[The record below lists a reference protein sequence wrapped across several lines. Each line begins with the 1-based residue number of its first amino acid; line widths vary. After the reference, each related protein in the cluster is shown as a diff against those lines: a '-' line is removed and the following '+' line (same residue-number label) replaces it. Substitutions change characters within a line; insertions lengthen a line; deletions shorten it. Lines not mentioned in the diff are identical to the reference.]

1 MYFKNFNMVN
11 YSFGSN
17 EDPAIF
23 DNLTTYV
30 DLLDQLRDSV
40 TFYRTE
46 YIQED
51 ERPDQM
57 SARLYG
63 GNPNYH
69 WTFFLVNKKL
79 REQGWPVTEQETR
92 ELAKRRYPHWVV
104 TTKSNIATL
113 DKFYPGDRVEGL
125 LSGSVGTVVE
135 RRLDLGQIIIKGD
148 DNFNAE
154 RIVSGETSLEQNEN
168 FIDAIANSPLN
179 WEAVHHYI
187 DDDKVII
194 DIDPYTQVTTGLTPV
209 TFLDRLIDA
218 NNDLKSIAVIRPESI
233 EAIALDVYSKLAR

>member
-1 MYFKNFNMVN
+1 MYFKNINLVN
-11 YSFGSN
+11 YNFGSN

-30 DLLDQLRDSV
+30 DLLDQLRDEI
-40 TFYRTE
+40 TFYKAD

-79 REQGWPVTEQETR
+79 REQGWPVTEQEIR
-92 ELAKRRYPHWVV
+92 SLAKERYPHWVV
-104 TTKSNIATL
+104 TTTSNVAVL
-113 DKFYPGDRVEGL
+113 DKFMPGDTVEGL
-125 LSGSVGTVVE
+125 SSGSVGTVVE
-135 RRLDLGQIIIKGD
+135 RRLDLGQVVIRGD

-154 RIVSGETSLEQNEN
+154 RIVSGETAAERNEN
-168 FIDAIANSPLN
+168 FIDAVANSPLN
-179 WEAVHHYI
+179 WEAVHHYTNT
-187 DDDKVII
+187 DKEIV
-194 DIDPYTQVTTGLTPV
+194 DIDPYTQITSGLIPV
-209 TFLDRLIDA
+209 TFLDRLISA
-218 NNDLKSIAVIRPESI
+218 NTDLKSLAVIRPDAI
-233 EAIALDVYSKLAR
+233 EAIALEIYSKMSR